1 MSLNQYIF
9 FLAFHNEEE
18 ERFELYHVKT
28 VLLHFLFFSWAFFWF
43 YNMTGLFK
51 HILCKCVFHEQ
62 INTKPS

>member
-28 VLLHFLFFSWAFFWF
+28 VLLHFPFFH
-43 YNMTGLFK
+43 G
-51 HILCKCVFHEQ
+51 
-62 INTKPS
+62 PSFGSTI